1 MDSYFVSSA
10 VIAVIYLLFK
20 FGEMRLI
27 LKEPKPMKDL
37 LRDTIVV
44 YISCIL
50 GMFVIDQMEG
60 ESLRG
65 APAPTGAFTGK
76 PEF

>member
-20 FGEMRLI
+20 FGEMRLV

-37 LRDTIVV
+37 IRDTIVV
-44 YISCIL
+44 YISSIL
-50 GMFVIDQMEG
+50 GMFVIDQVEG
-60 ESLRG
+60 ASLRS
-65 APAPTGAFTGK
+65 AAAPTGAFTGK

>member
-37 LRDTIVV
+37 IRDTIVV

-50 GMFVIDQMEG
+50 GMFVIDQIEG
-60 ESLRG
+60 ASLRG
-65 APAPTGAFTGK
+65 AAAPTGAFTGK